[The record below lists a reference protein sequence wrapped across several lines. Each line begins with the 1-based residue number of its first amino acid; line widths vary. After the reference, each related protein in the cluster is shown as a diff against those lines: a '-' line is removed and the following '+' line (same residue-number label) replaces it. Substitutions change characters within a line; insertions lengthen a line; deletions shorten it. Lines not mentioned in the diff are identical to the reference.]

1 MKKYISQNKDTALA
15 LGFAGA
21 FMSIITTVALILSE
35 VSPAAI
41 F

>member
-1 MKKYISQNKDTALA
+1 MKKYISQNKATVFS

-21 FMSIITTVALILSE
+21 FMSIITVAALIFSE
-35 VSPAAI
+35 ISPTAI

>member
-1 MKKYISQNKDTALA
+1 MKKYISQNKATVFS

-21 FMSIITTVALILSE
+21 FMSIIISVAFILDE
-35 VSPAAI
+35 ISPVII

>member
-1 MKKYISQNKDTALA
+1 MKNYISKNKDTAFA

-21 FMSIITTVALILSE
+21 FMSIITATALLLSE
-35 VSPAAI
+35 ISPAAI

>member
-1 MKKYISQNKDTALA
+1 MKDYILKNKSNLCSISI
-15 LGFAGA
+15 AGA
-21 FMSIITTVALILSE
+21 FMSIITAAALILSE

>member
-1 MKKYISQNKDTALA
+1 MRNYIAKNKATIFS
-15 LGFAGA
+15 LGFAGV
-21 FMSIITTVALILSE
+21 FMSIITAAAFFLSE

>member
-1 MKKYISQNKDTALA
+1 MKEYISQNKATVFS

-21 FMSIITTVALILSE
+21 FMSIITATAIIFSE
-35 VSPAAI
+35 VSPTVI

>member
-1 MKKYISQNKDTALA
+1 MKKHILRNKDTAFA
-15 LGFAGA
+15 LGFAGM
-21 FMSIITTVALILSE
+21 FMGVVTAVALILSE